1 MLMLP
6 NISRRNDAKYG
17 ILIILYH
24 AENMSALIWFR
35 VDAGDLKDVDFSSV
49 NTVQA
54 TRQDENNIV
63 IEDEE
68 WWDD

>member
-1 MLMLP
+1 M
-6 NISRRNDAKYG
+6 
-17 ILIILYH
+17 ILYH

-54 TRQDENNIV
+54 IRQDANNIV
-63 IEDEE
+63 IED
-68 WWDD
+68 DTYAKP